1 MKSLRSCGEL
11 LTASSSWFLA
21 PCFCI
26 PRECHGAHVSGL
38 WELRWMGVCDST
50 MGLKSILFV
59 MALLL
64 SGAAAAI
71 KTYFNETA
79 YLPCQFINSQNISLD
94 ELVVFWQNQEK
105 LVVYEL
111 YQGKEKFDNVDPK
124 YKNRNISF
132 DEENWTLRLH
142 NVEIKDQ
149 GDYQC
154 FIHHKGPKGL
164 VPSHKMFPPTK
175 LLVIANFSQPE
186 IMEGS
191 NSSSKSYRNLT
202 CSSIQGYP
210 QPEEM
215 YFLLT
220 TENSTIKYSTTMQ
233 KSQDNITELYNVSI
247 SWSYSGFHD
256 TTNRSIICV
265 LCVSEMCL
273 FSKPYDIVPP
283 KTHPPPKDDILWI
296 TALSLVIVGVT
307 VFFLV
312 RWKRKKKQPDLSREC
327 QESETIKVEEAL
339 TL

>member
-1 MKSLRSCGEL
+1 VDFLSSLQIVTHAVQMLRVILSG
-11 LTASSSWFLA
+11 
-21 PCFCI
+21 
-26 PRECHGAHVSGL
+26 VSQ
-38 WELRWMGVCDST
+38 
-50 MGLKSILFV
+50 
-59 MALLL
+59 
-64 SGAAAAI
+64 GAAAAI

-273 FSKPYDIVPP
+273 FSKPYDIAPVPP

-327 QESETIKVEEAL
+327 Q
-339 TL
+339 